1 MSSGAG
7 EVLSSGGSVDERV
20 TLLRQR
26 HRKTWRNEIDWF
38 WWRGFLE
45 EFIEL
50 TLALLGLHK
59 DPAELELLQLSAMAA
74 NWLEMREERSE
85 KGGE

>member
-1 MSSGAG
+1 MASGAG
-7 EVLSSGGSVDERV
+7 EILNSSGSVDERV
-20 TLLRQR
+20 ARLRKQ
-26 HRKTWRNEIDWF
+26 HRKTWRNQIDWF

-45 EFIEL
+45 EFMEL
-50 TLALLGLHK
+50 TLSLLGLHK

-85 KGGE
+85 ERRE